1 MNTAAILGHFRQIRP
16 GTFAGLGAPIML
28 VLLLAMVIIPLPAF
42 ALDMMFTFNITLSLA
57 VAMVVLYSLK
67 PMDFAI
73 FPSVLLVATLFR
85 LALNV
90 ASTRVVLL
98 EGHQG
103 GDAAGKVIEAFGT
116 FVIGG
121 NFAVGLVVFGIL
133 TIINFIVVTKGA
145 GRVAEVSARFTLDA
159 MPGKQ
164 MAIDAD
170 LNTGSIDHE
179 EARRRREAIAAE
191 AEFYGSMD
199 GASKFVRGDAIAGI
213 LILFINVIGGLVI
226 GMSQHGLDLA
236 TASEYYIILTIGDG
250 LVAQIPALLLS
261 TATAVI
267 VTRDTSGK
275 KDIGGQ
281 ILSQM
286 FGDHR
291 ALAVSSG
298 ILGFMGVIPGM
309 PNLAF
314 LMLSA
319 ASGGGAWLIRRK
331 VKAEQ
336 LRAAALPDLGAAA
349 AVPETKDLSWDDV
362 QPVDIIGLEVG
373 YRLIPLVD
381 KSQGGQL
388 MNRIKG
394 VRKKLSQELGFLIQ
408 PVHIRDNLD
417 LTPNAYRITLRGVPV
432 GEAEVQPDQL
442 MAINPGQVYGTLQ
455 GTRTQDPAFGL
466 EALWINESQRD
477 QAQSYGYTV
486 VDPGTVIA
494 THLSEILQ
502 GHAYE
507 LLGHEEV
514 QKLLDNLE
522 RVAPK
527 LVEDLTPK
535 TLSLGRILKILQ
547 NLLAENVAIR
557 DIRTIAETLAEYGD
571 MQQDPMALTARVR
584 IALARSIVQQI
595 TGPVDE
601 IPVAVLEPGLE
612 QILVKSLQGA
622 DENGAGF
629 EPGLAER
636 LQNSLIE
643 TAQRQGAQGEEVI
656 LLVPAGIRP
665 WMARFVKHSVAG
677 VHVLS
682 YNEIPENRRIRV
694 VANIGQNAN

>member
-1 MNTAAILGHFRQIRP
+1 MNATALLGNIRQISP
-16 GTFAGLGAPIML
+16 ANFTGLGAPIML
-28 VLLLAMVIIPLPAF
+28 VLLLAMVIMPLPAF

-57 VAMVVLYSLK
+57 ITMVVLYSLK

-103 GDAAGKVIEAFGT
+103 GDAAGKVIEAFGA

-179 EARRRREAIAAE
+179 EARKRREAIAAE

-199 GASKFVRGDAIAGI
+199 GASKFVRGDAMAGI
-213 LILFINVIGGLVI
+213 LILFINVIGGLII
-226 GMSQHGLDLA
+226 GMTQHGLDLA
-236 TASEYYIILTIGDG
+236 TATEYYVILAIGDG

-275 KDIGGQ
+275 TDMGGQ
-281 ILSQM
+281 ILTQM

-291 ALAVSSG
+291 ALAISAS

-314 LMLSA
+314 LLLSGV
-319 ASGGGAWLIRRK
+319 SGGGAWLIHKRN
-331 VKAEQ
+331 KAAAV
-336 LRAAALPDLGAAA
+336 RAATLPQIEAAA
-349 AVPETKDLSWDDV
+349 APEAKELSWDDV

-381 KSQGGQL
+381 RSQGGQL

-417 LTPNAYRITLRGVPV
+417 LVPNAYRITLRGVPV
-432 GEAEVQPDQL
+432 GDAEVQPDQL
-442 MAINPGQVYGTLQ
+442 MAINPGQVYGSLQ
-455 GTRTQDPAFGL
+455 GTRTKDPAFGL
-466 EALWINESQRD
+466 EAIWINESQRD

-486 VDPGTVIA
+486 VDPGTVVA

-502 GHAYE
+502 SHAHE

-527 LVEDLTPK
+527 LVEDLTPR

-547 NLLAENVAIR
+547 NLLSENVPIR
-557 DIRTIAETLAEYGD
+557 DIRTIAETLAEYGS
-571 MQQDPMALTARVR
+571 MQQDPLALTAQVRV
-584 IALARSIVQQI
+584 ALARSIVQQI

-612 QILVKSLQGA
+612 QILVNSLQGA
-622 DENGAGF
+622 DENGGGF

-636 LQNSLIE
+636 LQNSLAQ

-694 VANIGQNAN
+694 VATIGQNAK